1 MPLTL
6 PLPFAADY
14 ARWKSIVSAIAHGR
28 SAMNV
33 AKSAGVGEPEV
44 IANLPFLKATGI
56 VAADSSQTKIHLS
69 MAGSKYASAVFAG
82 DIQAEKGLLAAC
94 PAKALKPAIRFCEL
108 QRPDFEKL
116 FLQLKF
122 LSGIPDSWGE
132 HMDTAE
138 AGRMGICTA
147 IEIMGFAEVID
158 QQYPPEKLQALR
170 AGFRTGKMML

>member
-1 MPLTL
+1 MYMPVAL

-14 ARWKSIVSAIAHGR
+14 TQWKSIVSAIAHGR
-28 SAMNV
+28 SAKSV

-44 IANLPFLKATGI
+44 IANLPFLKAMGI
-56 VAADSSQTKIHLS
+56 ATADSSRTKIRLS
-69 MAGSKYASAVFAG
+69 RAGSKYANAVFAG
-82 DIQAEKGLLAAC
+82 DIRAEKELLAAC
-94 PAKALKPAIRFCEL
+94 VARALKPAIRFCEL

-138 AGRMGICTA
+138 AGRMDICTA
-147 IEIMGFAEVID
+147 IEIMVFAEVID
-158 QQYPPEKLQALR
+158 QQYMPESA
-170 AGFRTGKMML
+170 AGVARRISHQ